1 MAIKMSDFIRD
12 DSLSILVNFPTKIK
26 GVKNDISS
34 GYVLDR
40 KFKENIIVLDYLK
53 RETLQTEER
62 INQALQIV
70 KLKSN
75 LNYTLLS
82 KLTKM
87 EMKKVQL
94 AEVLLLSSKVII
106 CEHFFEELIYSER
119 EYFKRFFR
127 NLLFKKKKGII
138 LIENDLNFVCET
150 VKSFY
155 LFTKN
160 EKYKLIDNLYDEEIY
175 KHIEMPF
182 TVELIKFFESKGH
195 QIDHEITFNETLK
208 AIYRGK
214 Q

>member
-53 RETLQTEER
+53 RETLQSEER

-75 LNYTLLS
+75 LIYTLLS

-94 AEVLLLSSKVII
+94 AEVLLMSSKVII

-160 EKYKLIDNLYDEEIY
+160 GKYKLIDNLYDEEIY
-175 KHIEMPF
+175 KLIEMPF